1 MPLAIEAE
9 GLVKRFK
16 DTTALRDVHLA
27 VPAGTVHG
35 VLGPNGAGKTTAV
48 RILATLLTP
57 DAGRARVG
65 GHDLLKDPVTVRRS
79 IGLTGQYA
87 ALDEELSALEN
98 LALIGRLMKLSS
110 GRARAR
116 AKELLGNFGLT
127 DAMERPVKTYSGGMR
142 RRADLAASLV
152 GRPSVL
158 YLDEP
163 TTGLDPHSRNEV
175 WDTVRGLVAQGVT
188 VLLTTQYLEEAD
200 QLADRITVFNHG
212 TVVAEGRPDE
222 LKRRAGGQTLQVRP
236 TRREH
241 VDTVAQI
248 LLGLTGHIPARDEDS
263 GRLTVPLLDP
273 MVMSALVQH
282 LAEAG
287 VAFDELGLRLPTMD
301 ETFLAITSPG
311 GRRAPLEETLGGRPA

>member
-1 MPLAIEAE
+1 MSLAIEAE
-9 GLVKRFK
+9 GLVKRYRE
-16 DTTALRDVHLA
+16 TTALRDVDLA

-57 DAGRARVG
+57 DAGRATVG
-65 GHDLLKDPVTVRRS
+65 GFDLVRDPVSVRRV

-98 LALIGRLMKLSS
+98 LALIGRLLKMSS
-110 GRARAR
+110 SEARAR
-116 AKELLGNFGLT
+116 GKELLANFGLT
-127 DAMERPVKTYSGGMR
+127 DAENRPVKTYSGGMR

-175 WDTVRGLVAQGVT
+175 WETVRKLVADGVT

-200 QLADRITVFNHG
+200 QLADGITVFNHG
-212 TVVAEGRPDE
+212 TVVAEGKPDE
-222 LKRRAGGQTLQVRP
+222 LKRRAGGQTLEVRAALG
-236 TRREH
+236 H
-241 VDTVAQI
+241 QVDTVAQI
-248 LLGLTGHIPARDEDS
+248 MQALTGQTPVRDEDT
-263 GRLTVPLLDP
+263 GRLTVPVHDP
-273 MVMSALVQH
+273 MMLSALVH
-282 LAEAG
+282 KLDEAA
-287 VAFDELGLRLPTMD
+287 VPFDELGLRLPTMD
-301 ETFLAITSPG
+301 EAFLAITRPEG
-311 GRRAPLEETLGGRPA
+311 QERLTEEALG

>member
-1 MPLAIEAE
+1 MSLAIEAE
-9 GLVKRFK
+9 GLVKRYRE
-16 DTTALRDVHLA
+16 TTALRDVHLA

-57 DAGRARVG
+57 DGGRAVVG
-65 GHDLLKDPVTVRRS
+65 GHDVVRDPVAVRGV

-87 ALDEELSALEN
+87 ALDEELSAVEN
-98 LALIGRLMKLSS
+98 LTLIGRLLRLPATEARS
-110 GRARAR
+110 RAR
-116 AKELLGNFGLT
+116 ELLADFSLT
-127 DAMERPVKTYSGGMR
+127 DVQTRPVKTFSGGMR
-142 RRADLAASLV
+142 RRVDLAASLV

-175 WDTVRGLVAQGVT
+175 WDSVRKLVTDGVT

-212 TVVAEGRPDE
+212 TVVAEGKPDE
-222 LKRRAGGQTLQVRP
+222 LKRMTGGQTLEVRAA
-236 TRREH
+236 RREQT
-241 VDTVAQI
+241 DTVAEII
-248 LLGLTGHIPARDEDS
+248 LGITGQLPARDEDT
-263 GRLTVPLLDP
+263 GRLTVPVQDP
-273 MVMSALVQH
+273 MVLSALVH
-282 LAEAG
+282 KLDAAD

-301 ETFLAITSPG
+301 EAFLAITSPG
-311 GRRAPLEETLGGRPA
+311 GVRAPLTEEMR